1 MKTTIKTS
9 KSEIYAELLKENDF
23 LQLNVFHVPKGNVGF
38 FLMFPLNKHKDMMK
52 AARALIES
60 DEKLPPDTDI
70 SSKVKGCLLAGTA
83 PQPKV
88 AFGTPSITYKEVQ
101 HGI

>member
-1 MKTTIKTS
+1 MQTMIKTS
-9 KSEIYAELLKENDF
+9 KGDVHAEFVDDKDY
-23 LQLNVFHVPKGNVGF
+23 LQLNVFYTPKCGVGF
-38 FLMFPLNKHKDMMK
+38 FLCFPKGKDVEIIE
-52 AARALIES
+52 AARSLIES
-60 DEKLPPDTDI
+60 DDNLLPDTDI
-70 SSKVKGCLLAGTA
+70 TSMVKGCLLAGTA

>member
-9 KSEIYAELLKENDF
+9 KGEIYAELLIEDYT
-23 LQLNVFHVPKGNVGF
+23 LQLNVFHVPSGGVGF
-38 FLMFPLNKHKDMMK
+38 FLVFPRHKYKDMVK

-60 DEKLPPDTDI
+60 DEQLPSDTDI
-70 SSKVKGCLLAGTA
+70 TSMVKGCLLAGTA